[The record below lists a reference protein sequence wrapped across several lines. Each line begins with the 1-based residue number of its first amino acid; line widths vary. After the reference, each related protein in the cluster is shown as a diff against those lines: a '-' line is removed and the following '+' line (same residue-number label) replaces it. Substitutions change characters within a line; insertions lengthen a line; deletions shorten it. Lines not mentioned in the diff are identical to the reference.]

1 MKITTI
7 QVYEDTRKKLNQIK
21 DYPNESYD
29 SVLKR
34 ILDNK
39 DIPSMDEMFMAG
51 DKINEKKKYTT
62 NQIVKMSHELRNK
75 R

>member
-7 QVYEDTRKKLNQIK
+7 QVYDDTKRELSQMKG
-21 DYPNESYD
+21 YPNESYD

-34 ILDNK
+34 ILESK
-39 DIPSMDEMFMAG
+39 DIPSMEEMFKRG
-51 DKINEKKKYTT
+51 EKIGERKKYNTT
-62 NQIVKMSHELRNK
+62 QIIKMSHELRNK